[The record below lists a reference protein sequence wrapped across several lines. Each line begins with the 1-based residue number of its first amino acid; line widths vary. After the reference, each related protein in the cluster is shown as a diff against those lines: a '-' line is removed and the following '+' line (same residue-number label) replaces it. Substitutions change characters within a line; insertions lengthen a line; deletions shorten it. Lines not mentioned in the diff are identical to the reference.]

1 MSADIVRVP
10 LLDAALE
17 ARPEIGHVRSARIE
31 LAPGQ
36 ETGRHRHPCD
46 VVGYVAAGTIRFQVE
61 GEEERT
67 LGAGDAFHEPA
78 GAPIA
83 HFDNAGRLPTPRRRR
98 PPAPGERVARARGRV
113 RQRLRRAP
121 RPARGSS
128 ASSALSEPPQRRRI
142 GS

>member
-61 GEEERT
+61 GEGERI

-83 HFDNAGRLPTPRRRR
+83 HFDNASADEPATFIAFYLLP
-98 PPAPGERVARARGRV
+98 PGEDTLIEML
-113 RQRLRRAP
+113 Q
-121 RPARGSS
+121 
-128 ASSALSEPPQRRRI
+128 
-142 GS
+142 

>member
-17 ARPEIGHVRSARIE
+17 ARPEIGQVRSARIE
-31 LAPGQ
+31 LAAGQ

-67 LGAGDAFHEPA
+67 LRAGDAFHEPA

-83 HFDNAGRLPTPRRRR
+83 HFDNAAKDEAATFIAFYLLP
-98 PPAPGERVARARGRV
+98 PGEDT
-113 RQRLRRAP
+113 LIEM
-121 RPARGSS
+121 
-128 ASSALSEPPQRRRI
+128 LPP
-142 GS
+142 G

>member
-17 ARPEIGHVRSARIE
+17 ARPEIGQVRSARIE

-36 ETGRHRHPCD
+36 DSGRHRHPCD
-46 VVGYVAAGTIRFQVE
+46 VVGYIAAGTIRFQVE

-67 LGAGDAFHEPA
+67 LRAGDAFHEPA

-83 HFDNAGRLPTPRRRR
+83 HFDNASAGEPATFIAFYLLP
-98 PPAPGERVARARGRV
+98 PGEETLIEMLPHG
-113 RQRLRRAP
+113 
-121 RPARGSS
+121 
-128 ASSALSEPPQRRRI
+128 
-142 GS
+142 

>member
-46 VVGYVAAGTIRFQVE
+46 VVGYVAAGTIRFQVD
-61 GEEERT
+61 GDGERT
-67 LGAGDAFHEPA
+67 LCAGDAFHEPA

-83 HFDNAGRLPTPRRRR
+83 HFDNASKDEPATFIAFYLLP
-98 PPAPGERVARARGRV
+98 PGEDSLIEMLPSG
-113 RQRLRRAP
+113 
-121 RPARGSS
+121 
-128 ASSALSEPPQRRRI
+128 
-142 GS
+142 